1 MSAGSAQLGW
11 RGHDRGTPE
20 YRRILIALGFAGVA
34 TFAQLYSPQ
43 GILPLVA
50 RDLHV
55 TAAQSAL
62 LISAATI
69 GLAVGVLPWSW
80 LAGRIGCLPS
90 MRIALVAAVVF
101 GASGAVFPG
110 FEGILVLRVLQ
121 GLALGGVP
129 ALAITYLHEELR
141 PAHTV
146 VAAATYVSGTTVGG
160 LVGRILAAPFAALLG
175 WRVGVGVV
183 VVLCAAAT
191 VAFMLITP
199 RPLGSRRSR
208 ATITWVVKASLAN
221 LRSPGMLV
229 LFAQAFLLMG
239 GFVTVY
245 NYLAFRLEQPPFG
258 LNPFEVS
265 LLFLAYLAGTYSSRQ
280 AGGAARRFG
289 RTGVLLASVAV
300 MIAGVLITLAGSL
313 PLVIVGLVVFTAGF
327 FAAHAIASG
336 WVGTRATVGR
346 AQAAS
351 LYNLFY
357 YLGSSLVG
365 WFGGLVYAASGWGAT
380 VALVAGLAVLAAL
393 LAGSFAAR
401 ERMLSRSPR

>member
-1 MSAGSAQLGW
+1 MTTAPESAW
-11 RGHDRGTPE
+11 RGYDRGTRE
-20 YRRILIALGFAGVA
+20 YRRILTALGFAGVA

-50 RDLHV
+50 SDMGV

-80 LAGRIGCLPS
+80 LATRIGCLPA
-90 MRIALVAAVVF
+90 MRIALAAAAVF
-101 GASGAVFPG
+101 GIAGALFPT
-110 FEGILVLRVLQ
+110 FDGILVLRVLE

-129 ALAITYLHEELR
+129 ALALTYLHEEIR
-141 PAHTV
+141 AANTV
-146 VAAATYVSGTTVGG
+146 VAAATYVSGTTIGG
-160 LVGRILAAPFAALLG
+160 LAGRLVAAPIADLAG
-175 WRVGVGVV
+175 WRTGVGVV

-191 VAFMLITP
+191 AAFVLITP
-199 RPLGSRRSR
+199 PPRGSRRTS
-208 ATITWVVKASLAN
+208 ATLARVLKASLAN
-221 LRSPGMLV
+221 LRSVGMLV

-245 NYLAFRLEQPPFG
+245 NYLAFRLEQPPFE
-258 LNPFEVS
+258 LSPFAAS

-280 AGGAARRFG
+280 AGAAARRLG
-289 RTGVLLASVAV
+289 RTTVLLAAIAIMVAGVLL
-300 MIAGVLITLAGSL
+300 TLVSSL
-313 PLVIVGLVVFTAGF
+313 LWVVVGLVVFTAGF

-357 YLGSSLVG
+357 YLGSSVVG
-365 WFGGLVYAASGWGAT
+365 WAGGLVFASFGWGAT
-380 VALVAGLAVLAAL
+380 VGLVAGLAVVAAAL
-393 LAGSFAAR
+393 AGGYAV
-401 ERMLSRSPR
+401 SRSPR